1 MELCKRYKIGL
12 IPFHFLHFGERLGV
26 GAAGEVY
33 KANYLGTPIAVKVR
47 SSSFFLFLLINK
59 KYYFIIIIIIII
71 IILFIN
77 YY

>member
-47 SSSFFLFLLINK
+47 SSSFFLFLLIINK
-59 KYYFIIIIIIII
+59 KYYFIF

-77 YY
+77 YYYLIK